1 MERIA
6 HQIAIF
12 RAMKGVV
19 KLAKIA
25 DTVTADIGKLQNKC
39 HSPHYEGNGKKIR
52 RRNRKI

>member
-25 DTVTADIGKLQNKC
+25 DTVTVDIGKLQDKF
-39 HSPHYEGNGKKIR
+39 HSPHYEAIR
-52 RRNRKI
+52 LG